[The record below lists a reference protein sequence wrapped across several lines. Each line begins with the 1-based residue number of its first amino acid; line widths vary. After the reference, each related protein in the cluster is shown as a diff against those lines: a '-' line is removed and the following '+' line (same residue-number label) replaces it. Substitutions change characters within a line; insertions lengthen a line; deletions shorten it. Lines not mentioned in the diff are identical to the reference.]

1 MRSGYTLVEI
11 LVSFI
16 VLIAVLGIFF
26 IVSTY
31 SIRTLNIVKDFGEYS
46 YLLNTMKSR
55 ITNRLLFASDATAVD
70 TYPSLNN
77 NQCVLYREGK
87 TLILECFDGGK
98 TYLFDNISDATFTVK
113 TFSVKDK
120 PRKIVVFHISFLTPF
135 ESQTKVSFSVPLMNS
150 HRSSGSISEGQ
161 YLLIEYIEY

>member
-46 YLLNTMKSR
+46 YLLSTMKSR
-55 ITNRLLFASDATAVD
+55 ITNLLLFASDATAVD
-70 TYPSLNN
+70 TYPPLG
-77 NQCVLYREGK
+77 NQCVLYREGNS
-87 TLILECFDGGK
+87 LIFECSDGEK
-98 TYLFDNISDATFTVK
+98 IYLSDDISDATFIVK
-113 TFSVKDK
+113 TFSAKDK
-120 PRKIVVFHISFLTPF
+120 PRKIVVFHIGVLTPF
-135 ESQTKVSFSVPLMNS
+135 EGQTRVSFSVPLMNS